1 METIFCFLGML
12 FAALILAA
20 VIQTYLFQIVR
31 VKGGS
36 MKNTLQ
42 SGEAVLAVKWGGYR
56 RGDVVLCHYP
66 RRSQWNGTFAGI
78 LTVTWKTLF
87 VKRLVAL
94 PGDTVEIAEGCLYVN
109 GELVPDPLTL
119 GSSPRDYPP
128 RTLGRD
134 EYFVIGDNRASSHDS
149 RARNVGPIA
158 KTMLQGRVK
167 CVLWS
172 PKNFRIVR

>member
-1 METIFCFLGML
+1 METVFCFLGML

-20 VIQTYLFQIVR
+20 LIQTYLFQIVR

-42 SGEAVLAVKWGGYR
+42 SGEVMLAVKWGGYR

-66 RRSQWNGTFAGI
+66 RRNHWNTTIAGV
-78 LTVTWKTLF
+78 LNVTRKTLF
-87 VKRLVAL
+87 VKRLAAL

-109 GELVPDPLTL
+109 GDLVPDPPTL

-134 EYFVIGDNRASSHDS
+134 EYFVIGDNRAASHDS
-149 RARNVGPIA
+149 RAGNVGPIVQS
-158 KTMLQGRVK
+158 MLQGRVK
-167 CVLWS
+167 CVLW
-172 PKNFRIVR
+172 PPRDFRIVH

>member
-1 METIFCFLGML
+1 METVFCFLGML
-12 FAALILAA
+12 FSALILAA
-20 VIQTYLFQIVR
+20 LIQTYLFQIVR

-42 SGEAVLAVKWGGYR
+42 SGEIALAVKWGEYR

-66 RRSQWNGTFAGI
+66 RRSQWSA
-78 LTVTWKTLF
+78 TVASFLNVTGKTLF
-87 VKRLVAL
+87 VKRLAAL

-109 GELVPDPLTL
+109 GELAPDPPTL
-119 GSSPRDYPP
+119 GSDPRDYPQ

-158 KTMLQGRVK
+158 ASMLQGRVK
-167 CVLWS
+167 CVIWPPS
-172 PKNFRIVR
+172 DFRMIH